1 MITLIRTIHGMIAV
15 YFLSCIAWIYYSA
28 INNQPN
34 TWAYLAAASLF
45 LEGLVVF
52 LNHGDCP
59 LGKVHH
65 RFGDQKAFFELFL
78 PKPLAK
84 QAVPF
89 FGLVSIIGTIMLF
102 W

>member
-1 MITLIRTIHGMIAV
+1 MIYVIRTIHGMITV
-15 YFLSCIAWIYYSA
+15 YFLSCMAWIYYSA
-28 INNQPN
+28 ITNRPD
-34 TWAYLAAASLF
+34 TWVYLAVASILM
-45 LEGLVVF
+45 EGLVVL

-59 LGKVHH
+59 LGKIHH

-89 FGLVSIIGTIMLF
+89 LGIVSIVGTVMLF